1 MSSLSDPFIRRPVFT
16 MMVTVSVIVF
26 GIICYQRM
34 PVNDLPE
41 IPSPVISVTVAYPG
55 ANPVT
60 MANNIATPLEKQFLQ
75 IPGIKQITSSST
87 QGVTTM
93 NLEFQLTKHI
103 DAAAT
108 DVQTA
113 ITQATGNL
121 PPDLPSPPVFR
132 KTNPNDQPII
142 YIAISSQTL
151 TTGQLYEL
159 ATTNIGQRISIVNG
173 VSNVQVYSS
182 APAVRV
188 KVDPAAVSARGLSM
202 QDVAGAI
209 SKATQYQGAGQ
220 FDGKHRTYLLTPR
233 GQLVE
238 AEDYAKL
245 IIGYADGHAVYLRDV
260 AEVKSSTNNERILAR
275 FYYAGSMPD
284 AETVVMA
291 VSKQTDANAVAVA
304 EQVREILPQM
314 KLLLPG
320 SAQMFVVYDRSQT
333 IIASLN
339 EVMETLFIA
348 FVLVVLV
355 IYVFLGKAADTI
367 VPAVA
372 LPISLLMTFIVM
384 NLCGFSIDNLS
395 LLALVLA
402 IGFLVDDAIVFL
414 ENTVRR
420 MESGEGVMAAT
431 FNSAREISF
440 TILSMTL
447 SLAAVFIPLVFMPG
461 QVGLIFREF
470 GVTIIITVIC
480 SGVVSLT
487 LTPLMCS
494 RVLGERAG
502 QRKLTLMQRFMEKW
516 FGGLTR
522 LYGKSLDFFLH
533 HTWISILAW
542 IVCAIGSVWIF
553 LQLPR
558 TFLPAGDSGLV
569 RGAFIASQDASP
581 EKMQGYQ
588 RRILEIL
595 RKHPDLN
602 VGITITGVTGF
613 LPSNLGGTFLFL
625 KDRDQRKDINSV
637 IGELTAQMMQIPGIM
652 PLLQP
657 EPVLKISAGA
667 TANTQG
673 KYAFAMS
680 GLDPDQVYKTADVM
694 IAKMWM
700 IPGMQTVSSDMNQ
713 KFPQLQIDI
722 LREQAMT
729 YGVSVQDIETALR
742 NAYSQNYLYLIKTER
757 DQYQLI
763 MEVDDRYRANP
774 EDLSL
779 LYVKSVSG
787 NLVPLNAVVKWR
799 QLLGPQQVNHIDQ
812 FTSVT
817 VFFNLKPGV
826 AIGTVAD
833 EINKLAH
840 DNIPQGILY
849 GLKGDADIFA
859 QLFEVF
865 PYLLIFSVFIMY
877 VILGILYESYL
888 HPLTVLSTLVPAT
901 VGGLATLWVF
911 GQDFSLYSMIGIFML
926 IGIVKKNGIL
936 IVDFALQQMDLGKK
950 PREAVEEACVER
962 FRPIIMT
969 TLAAVMGAIP
979 LAVGWGAGGGTRVGL
994 GLAIIGG
1001 LLVSQVLTLYVT
1013 PVSFL
1018 LFEAI
1023 QKHVLDKTSFFK
1035 SSRIPATLVSIKKSE
1050 EPTEAASISGE

>member
-1 MSSLSDPFIRRPVFT
+1 MSLSDPFIRRPVFT
-16 MMVTVSVIVF
+16 MMVTASVIVF

-34 PVNDLPE
+34 PVNDLPD
-41 IPSPVISVTVAYPG
+41 IPSPVISVSVSYPG
-55 ANPVT
+55 ASPVT

-75 IPGIKQITSSST
+75 IPGIKEITSASRQGST
-87 QGVTTM
+87 TL
-93 NLEFQLTKHI
+93 NLEFQLTKNI

-113 ITQATGNL
+113 ITQATGQL
-121 PPDLPSPPVFR
+121 PADLPAPPTFK

-142 YIAISSQTL
+142 YIALSSQTL
-151 TTGQLYEL
+151 TRGQLYEI
-159 ATTNIGQRISIVNG
+159 ASTSIGQRISIISG
-173 VSNVQVYSS
+173 VSNVQVYSA

-188 KVDPAAVSARGLSM
+188 KVDPGKVSARGLSM
-202 QDVAGAI
+202 QDVAAAI
-209 SKATQYQGAGQ
+209 TRATQYQGAGQ
-220 FDGKHRTYLLTPR
+220 FDGRFRTFLLSPQ
-233 GQLVE
+233 GQL
-238 AEDYAKL
+238 ADAASYAKL
-245 IIGYADGHAVYLRDV
+245 IIGYADGHAIYLRDV
-260 AEVKSSTNNERILAR
+260 ADVRDSINNERVSAQF
-275 FYYAGSMPD
+275 FYKDLPPD
-284 AETVVMA
+284 AETLVMA
-291 VSKQTDANAVAVA
+291 VSKQSDANAVAVA
-304 EQVREILPQM
+304 AQVREIIPQLQ
-314 KLLLPG
+314 LLVPG
-320 SAQMFVVYDRSQT
+320 SARMFVIYDRSVT
-333 IIASLN
+333 ILDSLHD
-339 EVMETLFIA
+339 VMETLLIA
-348 FVLVVLV
+348 FALVVLV

-372 LPISLLMTFIVM
+372 LPISLLVTFVIM

-420 MESGEGVMAAT
+420 MEAGEGVMTAT

-470 GVTIIITVIC
+470 GVTIIITVVC

-494 RVLGERAG
+494 RVLGDRAG
-502 QRKLTLMQRFMEKW
+502 QHRLTLMQRFTEQW

-522 LYGKSLDFFLH
+522 LYGRSLDFFLH

-542 IVCAIGSVWIF
+542 VACAAGSYWFFIN
-553 LQLPR
+553 LPR
-558 TFLPAGDSGLV
+558 TFLPTGDSGV
-569 RGAFIASQDASP
+569 IHGAFVAAQDSSP
-581 EKMQGYQ
+581 EKMRGYQ
-588 RRILEIL
+588 AQVLDLMGR
-595 RKHPDLN
+595 HPDIN
-602 VGITITGVTGF
+602 IGITLTGITGF
-613 LPSNLGGTFLFL
+613 IPSNLGVTVLFL
-625 KDRDQRKDINSV
+625 KDRAARADIDTV
-637 IGELTAQMMQIPGIM
+637 LTQFSGLMTQVPGIIPM
-652 PLLQP
+652 LQAD
-657 EPVLKISAGA
+657 PVLKISTGA
-667 TANTQG
+667 TATMQG

-680 GLDPDQVYKTADVM
+680 GLDPAQVYAAAAAMTQ
-694 IAKMWM
+694 KMRDL
-700 IPGMQTVSSDMNQ
+700 PGMASVSSDMNLN
-713 KFPQLQIDI
+713 FPQLQIDL
-722 LREQAMT
+722 LREQATT
-729 YGVSVQDIETALR
+729 YGVSVEDIESVLR

-763 MEVDDRYRANP
+763 MEVDDARRRDP
-774 EDLSL
+774 GDLGL
-779 LYVKSVSG
+779 LYVKSAAG
-787 NLVPLNAVVKWR
+787 GLVPLNAVATWR
-799 QLLGPQQVNHIDQ
+799 PTLGPMQVNHIDQ

-817 VFFNLKPGV
+817 IFFNLAPGV

-833 EINKLAH
+833 QINRLAH
-840 DNIPQGILY
+840 DTIPSGIIH

-865 PYLLIFSVFIMY
+865 PLLLIFSVFIMY

-901 VGGLATLWVF
+901 VGGLATLWAF

-936 IVDFALQQMDLGKK
+936 IVDFALQQMDIGKK
-950 PREAVEEACVER
+950 PREAVEEACIER

-979 LAVGWGAGGGTRVGL
+979 LAIGWGAGGGTRVGL

-1001 LLVSQVLTLYVT
+1001 LMVSQVLTLYVT

-1018 LFEAI
+1018 LFEWL
-1023 QKHVLDKTSFFK
+1023 QEHVLNKNSFFK
-1035 SSRIPATLVSIKKSE
+1035 SSRIPVTMVNIKKTE
-1050 EPTEAASISGE
+1050 EPTEAASTSGE

>member
-34 PVNDLPE
+34 PVNDLPD
-41 IPSPVISVTVAYPG
+41 IPSPVISVNVNYPG
-55 ANPVT
+55 ASPVT

-75 IPGIKQITSSST
+75 IPGIKEITSSST
-87 QGVTTM
+87 QGATRL
-93 NLEFQLTKHI
+93 NLEFQLTKSI

-113 ITQATGNL
+113 ITQATGQL
-121 PPDLPSPPVFR
+121 PADLPAPPTFK

-142 YIAISSQTL
+142 YIALSSQTL
-151 TTGQLYEL
+151 TRGQLYEI
-159 ATTNIGQRISIVNG
+159 ATTNIGQRISIISG
-173 VSNVQVYSS
+173 VSNVQVYSA

-188 KVDPAAVSARGLSM
+188 KVDPAKVSARNLSM
-202 QDVAGAI
+202 QNVAEAI
-209 SKATQYQGAGQ
+209 GKATQYQGSGQ
-220 FDGKHRTYLLTPR
+220 FDGRYRTFLLSPQ
-233 GQLVE
+233 GQLDN
-238 AEDYAKL
+238 AEQYAAI
-245 IIGYADGHAVYLRDV
+245 IIGYADGHAIYLRDV
-260 AEVKSSTNNERILAR
+260 ADVRDSINNERVSAQF
-275 FYYAGSMPD
+275 FYGDLPPG
-284 AETVVMA
+284 AETLVMA
-291 VSKQTDANAVAVA
+291 VSKQSDANAVAVA
-304 EQVREILPQM
+304 GQVREILPQL
-314 KLLLPG
+314 KLLVPG
-320 SAQMFVVYDRSQT
+320 SARMFVIYDRSIT
-333 IIASLN
+333 IIESLN
-339 EVMETLFIA
+339 DVMETLLIA

-355 IYVFLGKAADTI
+355 IYLFLGKAADTV

-420 MESGEGVMAAT
+420 MEAGESVMTAT

-480 SGVVSLT
+480 SGIVSLT

-494 RVLGERAG
+494 RVLGERTGAH
-502 QRKLTLMQRFMEKW
+502 KLTLMQRFMEKY

-522 LYGKSLDFFLH
+522 LYGNSLDFFLH

-542 IVCAIGSVWIF
+542 VVCAIGSYWF
-553 LQLPR
+553 FMHLPR
-558 TFLPAGDSGLV
+558 TFLPTGDSGV
-569 RGAFIASQDASP
+569 IHGAFVAAQDSSP
-581 EKMQGYQ
+581 EKMRDYQ
-588 RRILEIL
+588 AQVLNRMGQ
-595 RKHPDLN
+595 HPDVN
-602 VGITITGVTGF
+602 IGITLTGISGF
-613 LPSNLGGTFLFL
+613 LPSNLGATVLFL
-625 KDRDQRKDINSV
+625 KDRKQRPGIDTV
-637 IGELTAQMMQIPGIM
+637 LTQFTGLMAQIPGILPM
-652 PLLQP
+652 LQAD
-657 EPVLKISAGA
+657 PVLKISTGA
-667 TANTQG
+667 TATMQG

-680 GLDPDQVYKTADVM
+680 GLDPAQVYAAAETM
-694 IAKMWM
+694 LAKMRD
-700 IPGMQTVSSDMNQ
+700 IPGMTSVSSDMSLN
-713 KFPQLQIDI
+713 FPQLQINL
-722 LREQAMT
+722 LRDQATT
-729 YGVSVQDIETALR
+729 YGVTVENIESVLR

-763 MEVDDRYRANP
+763 MEVDDRQRREP
-774 EDLSL
+774 DDLGL
-779 LYVKSVSG
+779 LYVKSATD
-787 NLVPLNAVVKWR
+787 NLIPLNAVAQWR
-799 QLLGPQQVNHIDQ
+799 PTLGPMQVNHIDQ

-817 VFFNLKPGV
+817 IFFNLAPGI
-826 AIGTVAD
+826 AIGTIAG
-833 EINKLAH
+833 EINHIAR
-840 DNIPQGILY
+840 DTIPQGVIY

-865 PYLLIFSVFIMY
+865 PLLLIFSVFIMY

-901 VGGLATLWVF
+901 VGGLATLWIF
-911 GQDFSLYSMIGIFML
+911 HQDFSLYSMIGIFML
-926 IGIVKKNGIL
+926 IGVVKKNGIL
-936 IVDFALQQMDLGKK
+936 IVDFALQQMDAGKT
-950 PREAVEEACVER
+950 PREAVEEACLER

-969 TLAAVMGAIP
+969 TLAAIMGAIP
-979 LAVGWGAGGGTRVGL
+979 LAIGWGAGGGTRVGL

-1001 LLVSQVLTLYVT
+1001 LLVSQILTLYVT

-1018 LFEAI
+1018 LFEWV
-1023 QKHVLDKTSFFK
+1023 QEHLLDKTSFFK
-1035 SSRIPATLVSIKKSE
+1035 SSRIPATLVNIRKTE
-1050 EPTEAASISGE
+1050 EPTEAASTSGE